1 MKITLESDIINLPA
15 HTVFSY
21 FSEKLF
27 KALNPWFMPMKVE
40 IFEGCLPGNRV
51 IVSLG
56 VKFISAQW
64 ISEITSFEKNE
75 NEIFFI
81 DIGKKLPFPLKKWE
95 HKHQIVS
102 IAHNQY
108 KIIDEITYQ
117 SYYKFLDKILKP
129 LMLLQFGYRKKF
141 IPSFSIVKFINPNTT
156 LRISNA

>member
-1 MKITLESDIINLPA
+1 MKITLESKIIPLPA
-15 HTVFSY
+15 EKAFSY
-21 FSEKLF
+21 FDENLF

-40 IFEGCLPGNRV
+40 LFEGCLPGNRV

-81 DIGKKLPFPLKKWE
+81 DIGKKLPFPLKLWE
-95 HKHQIVS
+95 HKHRIVS
-102 IAHNQY
+102 TSLNQC

-117 SYYKFLDKILKP
+117 SYCKLLDKILKP
-129 LMLLQFGYRKKF
+129 LMLLQFGCRKK
-141 IPSFSIVKFINPNTT
+141 IYTKFFHHIIHKSKPNV
-156 LRISNA
+156 